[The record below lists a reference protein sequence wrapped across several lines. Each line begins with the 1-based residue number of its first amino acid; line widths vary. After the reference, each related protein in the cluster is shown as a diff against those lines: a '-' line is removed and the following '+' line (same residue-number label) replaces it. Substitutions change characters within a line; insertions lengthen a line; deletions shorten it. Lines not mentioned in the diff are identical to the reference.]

1 MSRFIAV
8 CAVMAA
14 AAHSAPPAALGQVLP
29 LDTARAA
36 PQADTFALLVNGREV
51 GRQVVSLAREGG
63 GFLFRETTTTS
74 AGHQTTEVRM
84 DGALRMLSTHQEGE
98 MGGQPM
104 RIHVEYG
111 DGRATGEA
119 RIPGAAGTEDVDVDA
134 AVPAAVVDDNVL
146 MALLPA
152 LPLEP
157 GAAVELPVFSAG
169 TNTLTS
175 YTLRVSEAEP
185 ITVPAGEFEAYRVE
199 VSGGA
204 RPLVLHVAAAAP
216 HRLLRL
222 IVTGAPMELV
232 RTGPPHS
239 SR

>member
-1 MSRFIAV
+1 MSRRPIAV
-8 CAVMAA
+8 CVVLIAAVAA
-14 AAHSAPPAALGQVLP
+14 PTVVSGQAPP
-29 LDTARAA
+29 LDPGRAS

-51 GRQVVSLAREGG
+51 GRQVVSLERDPR

-84 DGALRMLSTHQEGE
+84 DSALRMLSVHQEGE

-104 RIHVEYG
+104 RIDVEY
-111 DGRATGEA
+111 DAGRASGKA
-119 RIPGAAGTEDVDVDA
+119 RIPGAGGVQEVDVDA
-134 AVPAAVVDDNVL
+134 AVPGAVVDDNVL

-157 GAAVELPVFSAG
+157 GAELDLPVFSAG
-169 TNTLTS
+169 TNTLTT
-175 YTLRVSEAEP
+175 YTLTVEEADP
-185 ITVPAGEFEAYRVE
+185 VTVPAGEFEAYRVE
-199 VSGGA
+199 VTGGA
-204 RPLVLHVAAAAP
+204 APLVLHVSAGAP

-232 RTGPPHS
+232 RTGPPQS